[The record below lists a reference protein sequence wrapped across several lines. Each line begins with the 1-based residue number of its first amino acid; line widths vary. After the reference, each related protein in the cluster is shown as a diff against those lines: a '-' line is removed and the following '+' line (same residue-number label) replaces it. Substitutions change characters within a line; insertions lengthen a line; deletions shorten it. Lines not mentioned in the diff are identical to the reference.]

1 VTLQSQKPPRT
12 MMGIASPTGS
22 HLPVL
27 EQYVREAGD
36 GLIIEHGA
44 GLYSTVLLARLGCRV
59 VCMEPHKGWA
69 EWARWVY
76 EDRVEVI
83 DSMPATIAL
92 LPKAAV
98 VFLDGPAKARG
109 VLLQSCLD
117 AGVPTIIVHDTNK
130 REWRFYD
137 FKASMFEDTRYDVTH
152 HAEDSHRTTLW
163 KRKVAS

>member
-1 VTLQSQKPPRT
+1 